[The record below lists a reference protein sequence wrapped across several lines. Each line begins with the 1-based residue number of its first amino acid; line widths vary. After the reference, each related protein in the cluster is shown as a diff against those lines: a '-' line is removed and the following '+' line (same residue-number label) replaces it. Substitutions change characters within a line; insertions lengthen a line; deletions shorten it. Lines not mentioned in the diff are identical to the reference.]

1 MTLSRLMLACALAAT
16 ALSSA
21 LADDLRF
28 SYRAHEFETP
38 EKLDA
43 LLQRIER
50 TAQQACRNEP
60 VLPPHYGGA
69 RAACETDLIT
79 EIVSGIDDSR
89 LYVAAREELGLEI
102 ANPDT
107 ERYAVTK

>member
-1 MTLSRLMLACALAAT
+1 MTLSRLLLACALTAAT
-16 ALSSA
+16 LSSA

-28 SYRAHEFETP
+28 SYRAHELETP
-38 EKLDA
+38 EKLEA

-50 TAQQACRNEP
+50 TAQQACRNEL

-79 EIVSGIDDSR
+79 EIVSGIGDSR
-89 LYVAAREELGLEI
+89 LYAVVRQELGLEI
-102 ANPDT
+102 PNPDT
-107 ERYAVTK
+107 ERFAVTE

>member
-1 MTLSRLMLACALAAT
+1 MTLSRPMLACALAAAT
-16 ALSSA
+16 FSSA
-21 LADDLRF
+21 LADDVRF
-28 SYRAHEFETP
+28 SYRAHELESPQT
-38 EKLDA
+38 LTA

-50 TAQQACRNEP
+50 TAQQACSNEP

-89 LYVAAREELGLEI
+89 LYVAVRQELGLEI
-102 ANPDT
+102 SNPDAERFAAT
-107 ERYAVTK
+107 E